1 MCGRPSEIVVLI
13 VKDEPII
20 DDFLRRL
27 KMPATPYLRVGDERH
42 FYFQKPAVEVG
53 FAIAIGP
60 LRLAAFSDGS
70 TVFGA
75 GSIAPTGAVYEWS
88 ISPGGLPFA
97 ELPEPLV
104 VTGNHMLGTQ
114 IDEGPEEDAGA
125 FLDIAFIAC
134 GDIMYPRFGT
144 GGEREKDQAQ
154 REQEPSDIWPRRGDR
169 ARERAENSE
178 KYREQPRACRRAG
191 FAGQVGSGW
200 DGAVGGTAS
209 LFARRPCTMR

>member
-114 IDEGPEEDAGA
+114 IDERPEEDAGA
-125 FLDIAFIAC
+125 FLDIAFIAW
-134 GDIMYPRFGT
+134 GDIMYPCFGP
-144 GGEREKDQAQ
+144 GGAIVRVNMRKT
-154 REQEPSDIWPRRGDR
+154 PKNIGNNP
-169 ARERAENSE
+169 AR
-178 KYREQPRACRRAG
+178 
-191 FAGQVGSGW
+191 VGARVSPVRW
-200 DGAVGGTAS
+200 VAAGTAPS
-209 LFARRPCTMR
+209 AGLRLYSRGAHAPCGKAPEGSAR